1 MLVFDWKVLLLLS
14 DGTLVT
20 KGFGAALGR
29 KQHQQLTSISAGV
42 AGWLG
47 NRFVPHFLGV
57 G

>member
-20 KGFGAALGR
+20 KGFGAALGC